1 MQSKHLFECAHVE
14 AEAIAFLQFKL
25 RKVEKVTKR
34 QKEKILYLKRKIT
47 GYFEMNMKMAK
58 EK

>member
-1 MQSKHLFECAHVE
+1 MEDE

-34 QKEKILYLKRKIT
+34 QEEEIPYLKRKIT

>member
-1 MQSKHLFECAHVE
+1 MYVQMQSKHLFEC

-34 QKEKILYLKRKIT
+34 QEEEIPYLKRKIT